1 MPIITGL
8 SYSDIP
14 VADLPATAQ
23 FEAVREVL
31 KMGRS
36 SLMPIPIQEIR
47 EIKMDGEL
55 GLTLEAFTPSLLI
68 QIGYEN
74 YPEKFKNLK
83 RVFRY
88 FKNEQV
94 KMSEVDLSD
103 LNQIVVTPAISKK
116 SHQS

>member
-1 MPIITGL
+1 MVTGI

-14 VADLPATAQ
+14 VASLPASTQ
-23 FEAVREVL
+23 FEAVRKVL

-36 SLMPIPIQEIR
+36 AKALIPTKEIR
-47 EIKMDGEL
+47 EIRMDGEL

-74 YPEKFKNLK
+74 YSEKYENLK
-83 RVFRY
+83 RVLKY
-88 FKNEQV
+88 FKNKQIQI
-94 KMSEVDLSD
+94 SEIDLSD
-103 LNQIVVTPAISKK
+103 LNQIVVTPEITEK